1 MVFFWFFSIFM
12 YQHILKCKNMHWVNR
27 RFFFIYFEK
36 RSTIVVDFHKDKVAL
51 GVTLKVKILILH

>member
-1 MVFFWFFSIFM
+1 
-12 YQHILKCKNMHWVNR
+12 MHWVNR